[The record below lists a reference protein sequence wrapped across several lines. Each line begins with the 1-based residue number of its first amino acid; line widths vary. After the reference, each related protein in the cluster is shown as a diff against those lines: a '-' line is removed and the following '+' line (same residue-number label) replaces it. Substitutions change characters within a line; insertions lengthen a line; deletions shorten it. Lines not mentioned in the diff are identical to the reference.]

1 LASVEIREGR
11 CSPVCYRIGYENWEH
26 ELGLLAE
33 LTYNQCY
40 AYFNWPGAVR
50 VPAVLQ
56 NANKLVKQYSE
67 VGSELVLGQGSQLKM
82 KPYFL

>member
-1 LASVEIREGR
+1 
-11 CSPVCYRIGYENWEH
+11 
-26 ELGLLAE
+26 
-33 LTYNQCY
+33 
-40 AYFNWPGAVR
+40 

-56 NANKLVKQYSE
+56 NANKLVKQYNE